1 MKLFDYDSHV
11 STEAKKLSNP
21 NITANLKISGFP
33 GDTFKKAEISV
44 YLQSELNSTE
54 FTFIDAVDSFESIDN
69 LTLVTND
76 ITKEIYFIQ
85 ENDEWCFYF
94 KSSPQNEIKKQFKI
108 KNGDE
113 KIWTLTLN
121 QNSNLEISGSF
132 TKANVKIKK
141 VSSSDITDDL
151 YVYIKCILTRAD
163 NKTGVVWG
171 RILLKKELPSDTP
184 NLSLSY
190 YVTS

>member
-1 MKLFDYDSHV
+1 MKLFDYDSHA
-11 STEAKKLSNP
+11 SAEAKKLSNP

-54 FTFIDAVDSFESIDN
+54 FIFTDAVDSFESIDN

-113 KIWTLTLN
+113 KIWTLTSN

-132 TKANVKIKK
+132 TEANVKIKK

-171 RILLKKELPSDTP
+171 RILVKKEVPGDIP

-190 YVTS
+190 YVTL